1 VQKGLVRGRISPA
14 ILGDILMD
22 DRLAEFDV
30 RPQPTA
36 ERPLLGL
43 TILVVE
49 DSRYASEAVRL
60 MSLRSGARLRR
71 ADCLASAE
79 RHLNVYSPT
88 VAIVDLGL
96 PDGSGLDLIATMAA
110 AKPRVQV
117 ILGTSGAERE
127 AAEKQVLA
135 AGADGFIAKPVPTIA
150 AYQAAIL
157 AHLPAEL
164 RPVGPREA
172 QIVSVDPDPLA
183 LREDLSHAMD
193 LLALDSPPVPYLQR
207 FLIGLARATED
218 KPLEDHA
225 HGMTDTLA
233 PPDRAALRAVLSGRI
248 QDVPGMV

>member
-1 VQKGLVRGRISPA
+1 
-14 ILGDILMD
+14 MD
-22 DRLAEFDV
+22 DRLTAFDL

-96 PDGSGLDLIATMAA
+96 PDGSGLDLIRSLAET
-110 AKPRVQV
+110 KPRVQV

-127 AAEKQVLA
+127 AAEASVLEC
-135 AGADGFIAKPVPTIA
+135 GADGFIAKPVSTIA

-157 AHLPAEL
+157 KHLPDEQ
-164 RPVGPREA
+164 RPSGPREA

-183 LREDLSHAMD
+183 LKEDLSHAMD
-193 LLALDSPPVPYLQR
+193 LLALDRPPVGYLRR
-207 FLIGLARATED
+207 FLIGLARAVKDE
-218 KPLEDHA
+218 PLEHYA
-225 HGMTDTLA
+225 HGMTDTFGA
-233 PPDRAALRAVLSGRI
+233 PDRAALRAVLSGRI
-248 QDVPGMV
+248 QTLAGVV

>member
-1 VQKGLVRGRISPA
+1 
-14 ILGDILMD
+14 MD
-22 DRLAEFDV
+22 DRLTEFDL

-36 ERPLLGL
+36 ERPLLGI

-49 DSRYASEAVRL
+49 DSRYASEAIRL

-96 PDGSGLDLIATMAA
+96 PDGSGLDLIKSMAET
-110 AKPRVQV
+110 KPRVQV

-127 AAEKQVLA
+127 ASEAAVLA
-135 AGADGFIAKPVPTIA
+135 CGADGFIAKPVSTVA

-157 AHLPAEL
+157 SHLPNAQ
-164 RPVGPREA
+164 RPIGPREA
-172 QIVSVDPDPLA
+172 NIVSVDPDPLA

-193 LLALDSPPVPYLQR
+193 LLALDRPPVSYLRR
-207 FLIGLARATED
+207 FLIGLARAVKD
-218 KPLEDHA
+218 NSLEAHA
-225 HGMTDTLA
+225 HDMTETLGA
-233 PPDRAALRAVLSGRI
+233 PDRAALRAILSGRI
-248 QDVPGMV
+248 QAVAGAV